1 MITVLYFAWVREQ
14 VGRGEEEISLADT
27 IRTVADVVA
36 RLSALSSA
44 HKLALADTTRL
55 RFAVNQ
61 EHVGL
66 DAPVADGDEL
76 AIFPPVTGG

>member
-1 MITVLYFAWVREQ
+1 MLTVLYFAWVREQ
-14 VGRGEEEISLADT
+14 VGLGEEEISLADDM
-27 IRTVADVVA
+27 RTVADVVA
-36 RLSALSSA
+36 YLRSLSAA
-44 HKLALADTTRL
+44 HQLALADITRL

-66 DAPVADGDEL
+66 DAPIADGDEL